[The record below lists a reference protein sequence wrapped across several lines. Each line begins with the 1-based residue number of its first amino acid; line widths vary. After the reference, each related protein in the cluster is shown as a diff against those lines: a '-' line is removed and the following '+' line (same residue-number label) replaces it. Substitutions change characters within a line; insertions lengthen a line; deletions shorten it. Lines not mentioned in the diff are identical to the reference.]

1 MIFSSRALQIAALS
15 AFAAATL
22 AVAGCGGGSSSS
34 TPAVT
39 PTATPTATASSG
51 GNGNGSGSS
60 VTNTFTNTGGTA
72 NITAGASGGGTLT
85 SGAAVGGVTV
95 SSTWGANTSTSTIAM
110 TAQLA
115 TGTGDI
121 TATTT
126 AFPLFGSTSA
136 TTVDNSGN
144 ALTGYAVVDYLKLSA
159 TPVATFSQTP
169 GITVTGATTTGKTT
183 CSYFS
188 LGGSV
193 GSVKWQQAIAAS
205 AITPTI
211 TFAAQ
216 TLGGGNTVQ
225 VGNDPSAATNGS
237 AILALACK

>member
-1 MIFSSRALQIAALS
+1 VILSSRAFQIAALS

-34 TPAVT
+34 TPAVSPSTPT
-39 PTATPTATASSG
+39 PTAS

-60 VTNTFTNTGGTA
+60 ATFTFTQTGGTG
-72 NITAGASGGGTLT
+72 NITAGASGSGTLT
-85 SGAAVGGVTV
+85 GGAAAVGGVTI
-95 SSTWGANTSTSTIAM
+95 SSTWGANTSTTVIAM

-115 TGTGDI
+115 TGNGDI

-126 AFPLFGSTSA
+126 AFPAFGSTSA
-136 TTVDNSGN
+136 TVVDNSGN
-144 ALTGYAVVDYLKLSA
+144 ALSGYSVVDYLKLTA
-159 TPVATFSQTP
+159 TPVTTFSQTP
-169 GITVTGATTTGKTT
+169 AITVTGATTTGKTT
-183 CSYFS
+183 CSYFT

-193 GSVKWQQAIAAS
+193 GSAKWQQAITAN
-205 AITPTI
+205 AITPNV

-216 TLGGGNTVQ
+216 ALGGGNTVD
-225 VGNDPSAATNGS
+225 VGNDASAATNGS